1 MKKSFF
7 LKGISVLVMV
17 FALMTT
23 GCDEDSEKAAAS
35 PQQTTRI
42 PMVTDRLVT
51 GGVMLSWP
59 QILDEYGVY
68 QVWRSGGGQVADI
81 LIGSSQSSIN
91 LNDDGVYEF
100 FDLTDFNNDIKP
112 NTNYTY
118 TVIALPLM
126 NYYNI
131 GRDIGKWAKS
141 ITTGTF
147 PAQGSILAKPANVT
161 FVINSEAD
169 KVTVTITP
177 PASGNIPNYY
187 HLELVDVSGGGWSPI
202 DNTYT
207 TQLRSN
213 LYNSSGFEDNGE
225 YLVNV
230 QGIYNYDYSGGYSS
244 NYYQDSEDFRTNK
257 QKYET
262 LFANGFTISD
272 YSFSEG
278 YNPSSN
284 SITAFYTIINFT
296 GSNIYK
302 PGVNY
307 IFQRAKKNAMGNPGA
322 YADVELWDGPTNTDK
337 RIELTFDDL
346 GNPSMSSLLYSTLYD
361 KLPFEEADYQYRI
374 KAVKGSQVEYKT
386 SGDSAVYINY
396 SSYVDASISVSVNGT
411 KDVFGFTPSIPYRNM
426 LKDGDKLVV
435 YHVIRDDETFKTGPF
450 MEDSTISFNKTELER
465 ATVNTK
471 SLSIT
476 ANSLPPDE
484 KYLYVQ
490 AYIVFAD
497 GTRKGVS
504 SWSGPGLDNASSVG
518 QTNGN
523 DIYQLNY

>member
-7 LKGISVLVMV
+7 FRGISVLIMI
-17 FALMTT
+17 FILMTT
-23 GCDEDSEKAAAS
+23 SCDEDSGKAAAPS
-35 PQQTTRI
+35 QQTRI
-42 PMVTDRLVT
+42 PMVTDKLVT

-68 QVWRSGGGQVADI
+68 QVWRGGGGQIADI
-81 LIGSSQSSIN
+81 LIGSSQSNIN

-100 FDLTDFNNDIKP
+100 FDLTDFNNNIQS

-118 TVIALPLM
+118 TVIALPLL

-131 GRDIGKWAKS
+131 GINIRKWDKK

-187 HLELVDVSGGGWSPI
+187 HLELVDVSGGGWNSI
-202 DNTYT
+202 GYTYT
-207 TQLRSN
+207 TQLQSDIYN
-213 LYNSSGFEDNGE
+213 LSGFEDNGE

-230 QGIYNYDYSGGYSS
+230 QGIYNYDYSAGYSS
-244 NYYQDSEDFRTNK
+244 NYYQDSEDFRTDK

-262 LFANGFTISD
+262 LFASGFTMSD

-278 YNPSSN
+278 YNSSSN
-284 SITAFYTIINFT
+284 SITAFHTAINFT
-296 GSNIYK
+296 GSNTYK

-307 IFQRAKKNAMGNPGA
+307 IFQRAKKDAMGNPGA
-322 YADVELWDGPTNTDK
+322 YADVDLYDSFMTTAK
-337 RIELTFDDL
+337 RIDLTFDDL

-386 SGDSAVYINY
+386 SGNSAVYIRY
-396 SSYVDASISVSVNGT
+396 SSYVDASIYVSVNGA
-411 KDVFGFTPSIPYRNM
+411 KDVFAFTPSITYRNM
-426 LKDGDKLVV
+426 LKEGDKLVV
-435 YHVIRDDETFKTGPF
+435 YHVIRNDETYQTGPF
-450 MEDSTISFNKTELER
+450 MEDNTISFNKAELDR

-476 ANSLPPDE
+476 ANNTPPDE

-504 SWSGPGLDNASSVG
+504 SWNGAGLYSFVG

-523 DIYQLNY
+523 YIYQLDY